1 MNTCFI
7 GAVSVQLAGETLLSL
22 LSVQLAGETYS
33 LLPVGQFRCLSSCR
47 ILQLHRFFN
56 CGKIF
61 QFHIVGECIEVT
73 LTPKFEENFA
83 VFALMVSGSTF
94 RSVAVLHRQ

>member
-7 GAVSVQLAGETLLSL
+7 GAVSVQLVNFDVCPVAGFCNFTVFSIQ
-22 LSVQLAGETYS
+22 V
-33 LLPVGQFRCLSSCR
+33 
-47 ILQLHRFFN
+47 
-56 CGKIF
+56 KIF

-83 VFALMVSGSTF
+83 IS
-94 RSVAVLHRQ
+94 H